1 MSSQMSISAKAAE
14 DLFARFNEIRRESS
28 TPAASS
34 AQGLDGSLGSLG
46 SGGSIGSSGSG
57 TAGKMSFFEQL
68 QARVAEV
75 NEHAKTADKMA
86 TSVAT
91 GKSENL
97 HEAMLAASTAE
108 LTFNLMVQVRNRA
121 LEAYQEVMRMPV

>member
-28 TPAASS
+28 TPAASG
-34 AQGLDGSLGSLG
+34 AQGLEASLGSLG
-46 SGGSIGSSGSG
+46 SSASSGSG
-57 TAGKMSFFEQL
+57 AAGKLSFFEQL

>member
-28 TPAASS
+28 TPAASG
-34 AQGLDGSLGSLG
+34 AQGLEGSLGSLG
-46 SGGSIGSSGSG
+46 SSDSSGSG
-57 TAGKMSFFEQL
+57 AAGKLSFFEQL

>member
-28 TPAASS
+28 SPASS
-34 AQGLDGSLGSLG
+34 GPQGLE
-46 SGGSIGSSGSG
+46 GSIGLPGSTGSTGSG
-57 TAGKMSFFEQL
+57 ATGKMSFFEQL

>member
-1 MSSQMSISAKAAE
+1 MSSQLAISSQAAE
-14 DLFARFNEIRRESS
+14 SLFARLKDVRKETVSQTSQESS
-28 TPAASS
+28 PAGGASQS
-34 AQGLDGSLGSLG
+34 
-46 SGGSIGSSGSG
+46 
-57 TAGKMSFFEQL
+57 GKMSFFDQL

-75 NEHAKTADKMA
+75 NENSKAADKMA
-86 TSVAT
+86 SDVVT

>member
-28 TPAASS
+28 TPASPASVGADS
-34 AQGLDGSLGSLG
+34 PFG
-46 SGGSIGSSGSG
+46 SGGAAGAGSAGS
-57 TAGKMSFFEQL
+57 AGKMSFFEQL

-75 NEHAKTADKMA
+75 NENAKSADKMA

>member
-28 TPAASS
+28 TPASPAGIGADSPF
-34 AQGLDGSLGSLG
+34 G
-46 SGGSIGSSGSG
+46 SGGAGSAGS
-57 TAGKMSFFEQL
+57 AGKMSFFEQL

-75 NEHAKTADKMA
+75 NENAKSADKMA

>member
-1 MSSQMSISAKAAE
+1 MASQLSISSQAAE
-14 DLFARFNEIRRESS
+14 SLFARLKDVRKESVS
-28 TPAASS
+28 QVAPDNVA
-34 AQGLDGSLGSLG
+34 
-46 SGGSIGSSGSG
+46 SGGASQP
-57 TAGKMSFFEQL
+57 GKMSFFDQL

-75 NEHAKTADKMA
+75 NEHSKVADKMA
-86 TSVAT
+86 SDVVT

>member
-1 MSSQMSISAKAAE
+1 MSSQLSISSQAAE
-14 DLFARFNEIRRESS
+14 NLFARLRDVRKESLAPVS
-28 TPAASS
+28 PDASQAGGAAKP
-34 AQGLDGSLGSLG
+34 
-46 SGGSIGSSGSG
+46 SG
-57 TAGKMSFFEQL
+57 MSFFDQL

-75 NEHAKTADKMA
+75 NDNAKVADKMA
-86 TSVAT
+86 VDVVT

>member
-1 MSSQMSISAKAAE
+1 MSSQMSVSAKAAE

-28 TPAASS
+28 GPSGVPATKPELTGESKK
-34 AQGLDGSLGSLG
+34 L
-46 SGGSIGSSGSG
+46 
-57 TAGKMSFFEQL
+57 SFFDQL

-75 NEHAKTADKMA
+75 NENAKVADKMA
-86 TSVAT
+86 TDVAT

-97 HEAMLAASTAE
+97 HESMLAASTAE

>member
-1 MSSQMSISAKAAE
+1 MSSQMSVSAKAAE
-14 DLFARFNEIRRESS
+14 DLFARFNEIRRESPVQS
-28 TPAASS
+28 RVGAASPDE
-34 AQGLDGSLGSLG
+34 G
-46 SGGSIGSSGSG
+46 GSSGK
-57 TAGKMSFFEQL
+57 TSFFEQL

-75 NEHAKTADKMA
+75 NENAKVADKMA
-86 TSVAT
+86 TDVAT

-97 HEAMLAASTAE
+97 HESMLAASTAE

>member
-14 DLFARFNEIRRESS
+14 DLFARFNEIRREGS
-28 TPAASS
+28 TAAPAP
-34 AQGLDGSLGSLG
+34 LPSLGDAG
-46 SGGSIGSSGSG
+46 ASGG
-57 TAGKMSFFEQL
+57 AGGASRMSFFEQL
-68 QARVAEV
+68 QARVSEV
-75 NEHAKTADKMA
+75 NNNAKVADKMA
-86 TSVAT
+86 TNVST
-91 GKSENL
+91 GKSENM